1 MSIVDKELNNKIPD
15 SVVAMVS
22 YNLYRRDRDYNADTQ
37 KNGGIA
43 VYLRQNLEVIR
54 VIWETEFEMISII
67 LILQTGHKM
76 LVIGAYRRPRFSYD
90 ETDFFN

>member
-1 MSIVDKELNNKIPD
+1 VSETHLNNKIPD
-15 SVVAMVS
+15 SVVAMAS
-22 YNLYRRDRDYNADTQ
+22 YNLYRRDRDYNADTR

-67 LILQTGHKM
+67 LILPTGDIKC
-76 LVIGAYRRPRFSYD
+76 
-90 ETDFFN
+90 